1 MSLATQQSFTDHVVP
16 VETGAHVVGLGWL
29 GNRAAFALADGQV
42 VLTDGESQARVDVH
56 PGGGILVTAKAGKSL
71 ITGGDDGR
79 VVAIAAD
86 GTTTERGK
94 EPGRWIDAL
103 AAGRDGAI
111 AWSAGKT
118 VRTQDSKGQLRSF
131 TAPTTAQ
138 GLAFLPKGF
147 RLAIA
152 HYNGVSLWFPNTDAT
167 PEVFAWKGSH
177 ISVTLSPDGQYAVTA
192 MQENS
197 LHGWRLSDRKD
208 MRMSGYPSKTR
219 SLSWSHD
226 GHWLATSG
234 AEAAIIW
241 PFDKQGPMGRAP
253 RECGVRPVRVARVAF
268 HPKAL
273 VLASAYEDG
282 TILLIRLTD
291 ASELLV
297 HEATGTPITALEWDD
312 TGRSLAFG
320 DAEGHGGLFTLPT

>member
-1 MSLATQQSFTDHVVP
+1 MP
-16 VETGAHVVGLGWL
+16 
-29 GNRAAFALADGQV
+29 
-42 VLTDGESQARVDVH
+42 
-56 PGGGILVTAKAGKSL
+56 
-71 ITGGDDGR
+71 
-79 VVAIAAD
+79 
-86 GTTTERGK
+86 
-94 EPGRWIDAL
+94 
-103 AAGRDGAI
+103 
-111 AWSAGKT
+111 
-118 VRTQDSKGQLRSF
+118 
-131 TAPTTAQ
+131 
-138 GLAFLPKGF
+138 
-147 RLAIA
+147 
-152 HYNGVSLWFPNTDAT
+152 
-167 PEVFAWKGSH
+167 
-177 ISVTLSPDGQYAVTA
+177 
-192 MQENS
+192 
-197 LHGWRLSDRKD
+197 
-208 MRMSGYPSKTR
+208 
-219 SLSWSHD
+219 
-226 GHWLATSG
+226 LATSG